1 MSLGLPRMGWV
12 APWVLIAAI
21 GCTGGQNTESIKS
34 EQQQAAKPMP
44 AQQDAQQPAAQAP
57 ALGEGMDG
65 AQGLVWVVPEGFQSE
80 PPANTMRVAQYKI
93 PSGTP
98 GTKDGELVVFFFG
111 AGQGGAV
118 QANIERWASQ
128 FKQDDGSDPMKK
140 AKTGTMKTPS
150 GLTVSF
156 VELSGH
162 YVSSMMGSGPSYD
175 EPGWRLYGAV
185 IEGPGGPWFF
195 KAAGPEEVI
204 LKHRDALTAL
214 YQGVRTHS

>member
-1 MSLGLPRMGWV
+1 MSLGLPRMGWIV
-12 APWVLIAAI
+12 PWVLIAMI

-34 EQQQAAKPMP
+34 ENSQATKTMP
-44 AQQDAQQPAAQAP
+44 AQQPAEQPAAQAP
-57 ALGEGMDG
+57 TLEEGMDG
-65 AQGLVWVVPEGFQSE
+65 AQGLVWIVPEGFQSE
-80 PPANTMRVAQYKI
+80 TPANTMRIAQYKI
-93 PSGTP
+93 PSGAP

-118 QANIERWASQ
+118 QANIERWAGQ
-128 FKQDDGSDPMKK
+128 FKQDDGSDPMKR
-140 AKTGTMKTPS
+140 AKVGNMKSAS
-150 GLTVSF
+150 GLAVTT

-185 IEGPGGPWFF
+185 VEGPGGPWFF
-195 KAAGPEEVI
+195 KAAGPEAVI
-204 LKHRDALTAL
+204 QKNRDALTKL